1 MAKKKASSRFSD
13 FESYDSK
20 QMKAFI
26 QSVKEAQKELSSLGQ
41 IADGFS
47 SSLLGISV
55 SAFNKE
61 VPKSVSEI
69 RDSFIA
75 ANRALSEMKILQADL
90 ASSLTTS
97 TSNQRSAVDSFTT
110 SMRNAMNSIASS
122 LGNANEMAGIL
133 SKMSNSNFKIE
144 DLTSEEQAA
153 LLRVMNSQAFD
164 FLDRSMS
171 INTQVEVMGDLIRG
185 AGDELV
191 SNNAEIAEMIARHRS
206 LGGVLNNNLETIRR
220 SRMEYERRNDEARE
234 TTRKGDIIERIANYY
249 KEWSS
254 SFLRNVGKSFTEANQ
269 TFKELQ
275 RNSGIDMT
283 INFENSGRVADWSM
297 KMTQFGM
304 STKESTE
311 MLSELSDQLKTTNR
325 ETLMDSAERLSAIPM
340 ALGLSVKETTEF
352 SGELMRAGHSAEQ
365 VNDYFGLAVKN
376 SKLLGVNSRAVVKQI
391 IGNIEKMRQFG
402 FAGGEKSLIRMAA
415 KAEMLRIKV
424 DSIFDVAKKARTIEG
439 AMDMAAQLQLAGGS
453 FSRINPMELLS
464 AARKGPEEL
473 GNILTSMGDDI
484 GSWVTDMNGNK
495 TFQFNPLDVG
505 RLEIAAEATGMELD
519 QLQKMIQKKAEISEK
534 TSWIGGDDMF
544 RGVSEGIEGMDAQ
557 LAKARIADLLTM
569 GEGGKLSI
577 DTSKLKGKDIK
588 LLDQAGIRSM
598 ADLNDTNI
606 KKLLEL
612 DAQEKANLEE
622 QAQQNIS
629 LKESLDAFVASL
641 TNAFIAFQPAIKW
654 LTKGI
659 NQLNSMGSIGKSLVA
674 GSIVAIG
681 LWKTGMIGMIK
692 DFGSGVAGIFS
703 RLKGLAGG
711 GVPNTATGG
720 GMTGLAGNMSSASN
734 IAQSINP
741 RGIAMFGLALATM
754 GAAVIGFTYALD
766 KIGGEP
772 SLEKLGAA
780 AASMAILGGGLALT
794 SRLSTGIDTKGV
806 LQMTAAMGLLGVSM
820 IPFAYAAQEMTGV
833 DWGSVLKGLGVMGL
847 SLLALGGI
855 GAILTTNPLV
865 AGALAAGALA
875 LAGVGATLYIAS
887 QGILASGLAFE
898 KLTKIDWSGMDKMGS
913 AMMKVAPA
921 LGLFAFSAMAFAN
934 PIALIG
940 IAAMTVSLWGLS
952 KVIVPMVSQFDKS
965 SMSITKMNESIL
977 SLVQSFDPVA
987 ILSIFGAIGIG
998 IKEMD
1003 KSMKGVDTS
1012 SLSNKLSSIKV
1023 GFDTSSFDEIGK
1035 MLSGIKD
1042 LTIKVTPS
1050 VDTKGIPEIMMK
1062 AGFDSDEI
1070 RNSISKISSEKIDIS
1085 SKLSI
1090 SNIDAISNEI
1100 KSLSSNEIFV
1110 RLNGVEN
1117 IINSISE
1124 LRSLSQGYAES
1135 SKAYSNSN
1143 IGLDDAQIMSDIS
1156 KYKIGVD
1163 ESQMMN
1169 LVSKYKIG
1177 VDVEQFNQLSNS
1189 LQANDLVASIAQFS
1203 AKVKELTVDRLSVV
1217 NSDNMGD
1224 KNPTR
1229 NDEEM
1234 AVIEKLYSVMEKL
1247 NETMSRKPS
1256 QDQGVAKIKL
1266 DLKMNGKDIKY
1277 RIMEDT
1283 KLLV

>member
-26 QSVKEAQKELSSLGQ
+26 QSVKEAQKELSSLGE

-55 SAFNKE
+55 SAFNKQ

-122 LGNANEMAGIL
+122 LGNANEMANVI
-133 SKMSNSNFKIE
+133 SNMAKYGKDFNFEK
-144 DLTSEEQAA
+144 LNSEEQAA
-153 LLRVMNSQAFD
+153 LLRVMNSEAFD

-171 INTQVEVMGDLIRG
+171 INDQINIMSDLISG
-185 AGDELV
+185 SGDDLV

-234 TTRKGDIIERIANYY
+234 TTRNGDIIERIANYY

-283 INFENSGRVADWSM
+283 INFENSGRIADWSM

-304 STKESTE
+304 STKDSTE

-340 ALGLSVKETTEF
+340 ALGLSVKEATEF

-365 VNDYFGLAVKN
+365 VEDYFRLANKN
-376 SKLLGVNSRAVVKQI
+376 AKFLGVNSRAVVKQI
-391 IGNIEKMRQFG
+391 IGNIDKMRQFG

-473 GNILTSMGDDI
+473 GKILTSMGDDI

-557 LAKARIADLLTM
+557 LAKARISDLLTM
-569 GEGGKLSI
+569 GKNGQLSI
-577 DTSKLKGKDIK
+577 DTSKLKKKDIK
-588 LLDQAGIRSM
+588 LLDQVGIRSM
-598 ADLNDTNI
+598 ADLNETNI
-606 KKLLEL
+606 KELLEL
-612 DAQEKANLEE
+612 DAKEKANLEE

-641 TNAFIAFQPAIKW
+641 TNAFIAFQPAIEW

-703 RLKGLAGG
+703 RLKGLGG
-711 GVPNTATGG
+711 GVTNTGTGA
-720 GMTGLAGNMSSASN
+720 GMTGLAGNMSSAAN
-734 IAQSINP
+734 IAQSISP

-780 AASMAILGGGLALT
+780 AASMAILGGGLALS
-794 SRLSTGIDTKGV
+794 SRLAGNINPKGI
-806 LQMTAAMGLLGVSM
+806 LSLSLAMGVVGLAMV
-820 IPFAYAAQEMTGV
+820 PFAYAAQEMVGV
-833 DWGSVLKGLGVMGL
+833 DWGSVLKGLGLMGL
-847 SLLALGGI
+847 SMAALAGI
-855 GAILTTNPLV
+855 GSLMTAGLAIP
-865 AGALAAGALA
+865 LAAGAAA
-875 LAGVGATLYIAS
+875 LIGVGASLYIAS

-1012 SLSNKLSSIKV
+1012 DLSKKLSSIKV

-1035 MLSGIKD
+1035 RLSGIKD
-1042 LTIKVTPS
+1042 LTINVIPS

-1124 LRSLSQGYAES
+1124 LRSLSQENAQS
-1135 SKAYSNSN
+1135 SKSYSNSA